1 LYSLLLLSPWG
12 DISRSHA
19 GPLTS
24 PNLFATTYTNRDA
37 DIISTSVAFRNTA
50 VSAFMG
56 NLPASEAYHNPYLSS
71 CSLQL
76 AHERGGDGPDWGFEG
91 LPRRTYLA
99 TGSAEISNDQHLT
112 LAHRMAAGSKRRVPI
127 YTGDR
132 LSEGADVYEM
142 AARLQY
148 PRPDTHQV
156 TLWPSAVGTPNVE
169 GSQANNVQIASPQFA
184 SFQEG
189 GTLEKQEKQGETSS
203 STPVRE
209 KGRLLHP
216 EDETSQGNGT
226 VAGVPQD
233 PTSPVAGNDR
243 TSSAMTRISD
253 DQSSPKDDSANA
265 ADGVKAA
272 DYAPTP
278 SPTSAPPRRPVNA
291 RQGTSRRSTRRPDV
305 VPLSLGAAF
314 ARAQSQSQFTTPA
327 QTPGLARPLPATPL
341 AGTPFESG
349 FYFAGDHQPAG
360 AGTEVPG
367 SGLRNGFGPQ
377 SDGGSA
383 EEDQVPEQ
391 AGAGHETEGE
401 GEAEQ
406 EYFAMGGQDRTVH
419 LDEVRDAVH
428 DFLLCEYWIGK
439 RRRIEYERVNCLL
452 TPAHLLISSRSLSVS
467 PLA

>member
-1 LYSLLLLSPWG
+1 
-12 DISRSHA
+12 
-19 GPLTS
+19 
-24 PNLFATTYTNRDA
+24 
-37 DIISTSVAFRNTA
+37 
-50 VSAFMG
+50 MG
-56 NLPASEAYHNPYLSS
+56 ALPASEAYHNPYLSS

-76 AHERGGDGPDWGFEG
+76 APERGGDGPDWGFEG

-112 LAHRMAAGSKRRVPI
+112 LAHRMAAGSRRRVPI

-156 TLWPSAVGTPNVE
+156 TLWPSAAATPNVE
-169 GSQANNVQIASPQFA
+169 TSQAKNPQTAPLQFA
-184 SFQEG
+184 SFEQNG
-189 GTLEKQEKQGETSS
+189 VLEKQEEHGGNLS
-203 STPVRE
+203 STPAPE

-216 EDETSQGNGT
+216 EDDAPRDNGT

-253 DQSSPKDDSANA
+253 DHSSPPKEDDSKDA

-278 SPTSAPPRRPVNA
+278 SPPSAPPRRPINT
-291 RQGTSRRSTRRPDV
+291 RQGTSKRSTRRPDV

-327 QTPGLARPLPATPL
+327 QTPGLAPPLPVTPL

-349 FYFAGDHQPAG
+349 FYFAGEQQQQQQQQHLSAAPAE
-360 AGTEVPG
+360 APG
-367 SGLRNGFGPQ
+367 SRLRNGFVNQ
-377 SDGGSA
+377 IGS
-383 EEDQVPEQ
+383 EE
-391 AGAGHETEGE
+391 EGE
-401 GEAEQ
+401 GEAGTGAGHESEGETSDADQ
-406 EYFAMGGQDRTVH
+406 EYFAVGGEDRTVH

-428 DFLLCEYWIGK
+428 DFLLCKCQVDRWE
-439 RRRIEYERVNCLL
+439 ERAGVLG
-452 TPAHLLISSRSLSVS
+452 LID
-467 PLA
+467 